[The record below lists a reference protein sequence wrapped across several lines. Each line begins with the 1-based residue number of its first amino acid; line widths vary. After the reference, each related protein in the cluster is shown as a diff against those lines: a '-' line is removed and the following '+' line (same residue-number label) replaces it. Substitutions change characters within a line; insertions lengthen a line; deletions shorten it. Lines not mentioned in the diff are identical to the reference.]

1 MRPSGFGGND
11 GMPAS
16 PASLQFSRIPAV
28 FTVSRRI
35 HAQVSSEPGVMS
47 QRVPVTRVAS
57 ARRVRNGRRRL
68 PDRPKESIM
77 ISQGNHSAADAA
89 RISRGGLKNSGI
101 IVLAA
106 DRKVLYINQTGRD
119 LLLRLNGREKRHAPG
134 GLPKPL
140 AALVEEIQA
149 SREISMEHR
158 GWRRF
163 GPKRLLEPQGRF
175 LFVQAFVQPREP
187 HRPRPVM
194 VLTMQSGE
202 SPAPSMEREDP
213 GR

>member
-1 MRPSGFGGND
+1 
-11 GMPAS
+11 
-16 PASLQFSRIPAV
+16 
-28 FTVSRRI
+28 
-35 HAQVSSEPGVMS
+35 
-47 QRVPVTRVAS
+47 
-57 ARRVRNGRRRL
+57 
-68 PDRPKESIM
+68 M
-77 ISQGNHSAADAA
+77 ISKGNHSAADGA
-89 RISRGGLKNSGI
+89 RIPGGLKNSGI
-101 IVLAA
+101 MVLAA
-106 DRKVLYINQTGRD
+106 DRKVLYINQAGRD
-119 LLLRLNGREKRHAPG
+119 LLLRLNGTEKRNAPD

-149 SREISMEHR
+149 SREVSIEHR

-163 GPKRLLEPQGRF
+163 GPKRFLEPQGRF

-202 SPAPSMEREDP
+202 SPAPSLEREDP